1 MTARFASRL
10 IIMVA
15 PRSVGGSVRG
25 ANAVGYS
32 SRGCG
37 AFLLRERQS

>member
-1 MTARFASRL
+1 MTDRLASRL

-25 ANAVGYS
+25 ANAAGYS

-37 AFLLRERQS
+37 TFLSRERQS